1 MYFTVVNS
9 VSRTLRT
16 ISIYELIEIAQDMEV
31 TGGGE
36 HLRGVIQQVLLAL

>member
-1 MYFTVVNS
+1 MYFTVNS

-31 TGGGE
+31 TGEGE
-36 HLRGVIQQVLLAL
+36 HLTGVIQQVLLAL